1 MKIGMKKTAV
11 STALWAT
18 LLLTMGVSI
27 SACSNDKEAAGAESG
42 EVLAKDKVDEAAE
55 LARKNAPEAEKLDFP
70 ETAPMPAAETDA
82 TADTAAGTETATAQ
96 DGTVATDASAT
107 SEAPATASADTEVAS
122 TGTEMAGTD
131 ATANAPASN

>member
-70 ETAPMPAAETDA
+70 EAAPMPAAETDA
-82 TADTAAGTETATAQ
+82 TADTAAGTETATATAQ
-96 DGTVATDASAT
+96 DGTVATDA

-131 ATANAPASN
+131 ATANAPASNQ

>member
-70 ETAPMPAAETDA
+70 EAAPMPAAETDA
-82 TADTAAGTETATAQ
+82 TTDTEAGTETATAQ
-96 DGTVATDASAT
+96 DGTVATDA

-131 ATANAPASN
+131 ATANAPASNQ

>member
-42 EVLAKDKVDEAAE
+42 EVLAKDKVDEATE

-96 DGTVATDASAT
+96 DGTVATDAS
-107 SEAPATASADTEVAS
+107 EAPATASADTEVAN
-122 TGTEMAGTD
+122 TDTEM
-131 ATANAPASN
+131 ANAPASN